1 MKEAIFLRPV
11 VIRHS
16 PHVDHTDV
24 ELNVNFPSHDSG
36 NRCDDWSH
44 LKFLRVQ
51 LKRIPLYFER
61 LLIRVWERSSDTMDY
76 I

>member
-1 MKEAIFLRPV
+1 
-11 VIRHS
+11 
-16 PHVDHTDV
+16 V

-51 LKRIPLYFER
+51 LKRILLYFER